1 MSRLLTASQ
10 SQNKIRNVV
19 RASVSAEGFVKVG
32 GTKLRFVHS
41 ADHLTLFS
49 RTSFLEDIWMSFPYH
64 VQKDVD

>member
-19 RASVSAEGFVKVG
+19 RASVSAKGLAKVG

-41 ADHLTLFS
+41 ADHVTLFS
-49 RTSFLEDIWMSFPYH
+49 RTSFLEGIGVSLPYH
-64 VQKDVD
+64 VHEALD